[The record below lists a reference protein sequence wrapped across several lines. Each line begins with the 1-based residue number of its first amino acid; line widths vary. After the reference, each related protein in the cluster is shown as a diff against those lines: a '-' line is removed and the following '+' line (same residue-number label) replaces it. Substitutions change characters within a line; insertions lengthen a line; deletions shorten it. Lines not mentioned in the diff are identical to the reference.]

1 MNSRN
6 RIETDVVVIGGGIA
20 GLWLLNVLTARGFDA
35 VLLERDALGAGQTLA
50 SQGMIHG
57 GLKYALAGTL
67 TGASEAIADMP
78 RRWRDCLAGDGDV
91 DLTGVPVLSDRY
103 YMWANE
109 TTLSQLGAF
118 LASKLLRG
126 RIQKLTPEA
135 YPEPFRHGF
144 VGSLYE
150 LDDLVLDTGA
160 LVSRLAT
167 PHKGRIVH
175 AHVTAEMLRRDAS
188 GDIEA
193 IVTADATIGAGT
205 FVFAA
210 GAGNG
215 ELLAA
220 CNSSMSMQLRP
231 LHQVLIEHSA
241 LPPLFAHCIS
251 DLKRPEPRITITSHQ
266 RGGQRIWYVGGQLA
280 SSGVDRSD
288 TQQHA
293 VAASELEHCL
303 PWLDLAD
310 ARMRSVR
317 VDRAEPRTISGLR
330 PDEAFVARHGRVI
343 TVWPTKLSLAPDL
356 GDKVLACLDAPL
368 QGVTDHGFESPIA
381 VALAPWQ

>member
-6 RIETDVVVIGGGIA
+6 RVETDVVVIGGGIA

-35 VLLERDALGAGQTLA
+35 VLLERDALGAGQTLS

-57 GLKYALAGTL
+57 GLKYALAGAL

-78 RRWRDCLAGDGDV
+78 RRWRQCLTGAGEV

-103 YMWANE
+103 YMWTNE

-126 RIQKLTPEA
+126 RIDKLSPDA
-135 YPEPFRHGF
+135 YPEPFDQGF
-144 VGSLYE
+144 VGTLYE

-160 LVSRLAT
+160 LLARLAA

-175 AHVTAEMLRRDAS
+175 AHVTAEMLQRDAS
-188 GDIEA
+188 GDLQA
-193 IVTADATIGAGT
+193 VVTADATISAGVY
-205 FVFAA
+205 VFAA

-215 ELLAA
+215 ELLEA
-220 CNSSMSMQLRP
+220 SRSPQSMQLRP
-231 LHQVLIEHSA
+231 LHQVLIEHPG
-241 LPPLFAHCIS
+241 LPALFAHCIAN
-251 DLKRPEPRITITSHQ
+251 LKRPEPRITITSHQ
-266 RGGQRIWYVGGQLA
+266 GRDQRIWYLGGQLA

-293 VAASELEHCL
+293 VARQELADCL
-303 PWLDLAD
+303 PWLDLSD

-317 VDRAEPRTISGLR
+317 VDRAEPKTTLGLR
-330 PDEAFVARHGRVI
+330 PDEAFVARHGREI

-356 GDKVLACLDAPL
+356 GDKVLACLGAPSH
-368 QGVTDHGFESPIA
+368 GVVDHAFDSPIA
-381 VALAPWQ
+381 IAQAPWQ